1 MDTRFGR
8 NKINMMDDPLPSYG
22 TEFINYCRQ
31 RMTRT
36 QFNIFMDFLG
46 EKFIG
51 LGNEEDYDVLER
63 VTEDRNG
70 NRLE

>member
-1 MDTRFGR
+1 
-8 NKINMMDDPLPSYG
+8 MMDDPLPSYG

-36 QFNIFMDFLG
+36 EFNIFMDFLG

-51 LGNEEDYDVLER
+51 LGNEEEYDVLER
-63 VTEDRNG
+63 VTE
-70 NRLE
+70 E